1 MIRLK
6 TAGYHKYGAKR
17 VTHAGM
23 SFASKLEAAL
33 YDHLVFLASAGEL
46 SDIRCQPHVFLTS
59 ARIEYIVDFS
69 ALDVKSGELTFYEAK
84 GFETAVWRIKR
95 KLWTHY
101 GSGPLHVYKGRPGSL
116 KLVEVV
122 RVKS

>member
-33 YDHLVFLASAGEL
+33 YDHLVASAGDF
-46 SDIRCQPHVFLTS
+46 SDIRCQPHVFLTDS
-59 ARIEYIVDFS
+59 RIEMIPDFS
-69 ALDVKSGELTFYEAK
+69 AVDVKTGELTFHEAK